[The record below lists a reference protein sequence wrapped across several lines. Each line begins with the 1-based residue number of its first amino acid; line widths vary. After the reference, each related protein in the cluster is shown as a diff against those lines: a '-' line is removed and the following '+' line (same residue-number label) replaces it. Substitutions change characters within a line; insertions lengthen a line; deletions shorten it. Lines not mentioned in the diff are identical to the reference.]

1 VRRNRDPCVL
11 RIGAACSHTVMHP
24 RPHDENVHISPHIDV
39 GKRPL
44 SHGAEI
50 IPFFVSRYPIPD
62 PAESTVQHI
71 LLRPT
76 FCLLLP
82 LLFAACTDRASVA
95 TQDPVINE
103 HLDRGNAGFAMGD
116 AAAALEA
123 YRDALIDDPQN
134 AAAWYGVYMSSAA
147 LGDSATAAE
156 ALEHVERLAPGVEL
170 HAHPH
175 LRSDTP
181 QRPHP

>member
-1 VRRNRDPCVL
+1 VQRFF
-11 RIGAACSHTVMHP
+11 
-24 RPHDENVHISPHIDV
+24 RP
-39 GKRPL
+39 
-44 SHGAEI
+44 
-50 IPFFVSRYPIPD
+50 
-62 PAESTVQHI
+62 PA
-71 LLRPT
+71 

-82 LLFAACTDRASVA
+82 LLLAACGDRASAAVDEPA
-95 TQDPVINE
+95 INE

-175 LRSDTP
+175 LRSDAP